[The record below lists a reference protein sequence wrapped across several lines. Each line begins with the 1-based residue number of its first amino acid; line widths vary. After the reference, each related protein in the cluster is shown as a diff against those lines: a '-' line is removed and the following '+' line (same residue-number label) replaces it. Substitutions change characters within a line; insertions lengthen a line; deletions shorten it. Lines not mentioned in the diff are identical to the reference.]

1 MLYNVLV
8 GFVFAQLHYTT
19 KRLLP
24 FFFWMQPFL
33 LFFYSAFF
41 ICDSFR
47 EAEHINSEFR
57 IPNSEFISSV
67 SSEFARG
74 ASNVLSENTAEI
86 VRIAEAAPH
95 CYLSNR

>member
-33 LFFYSAFF
+33 LFFYSALLLFWKENQNYF
-41 ICDSFR
+41 LKRVLNLSM
-47 EAEHINSEFR
+47 ASA
-57 IPNSEFISSV
+57 V
-67 SSEFARG
+67 SSW
-74 ASNVLSENTAEI
+74 VLNAVSLNQPSPL
-86 VRIAEAAPH
+86 APKPAPGVPTTWIS
-95 CYLSNR
+95 LSR

>member
-33 LFFYSAFF
+33 LFFYSA
-41 ICDSFR
+41 IYYLTPPVRVGGVCLYGSGGAVSF
-47 EAEHINSEFR
+47 ADEFH
-57 IPNSEFISSV
+57 EL
-67 SSEFARG
+67 
-74 ASNVLSENTAEI
+74 VL
-86 VRIAEAAPH
+86 R
-95 CYLSNR
+95 NRL

>member
-33 LFFYSAFF
+33 LFFYSAIF
-41 ICDSFR
+41 
-47 EAEHINSEFR
+47 
-57 IPNSEFISSV
+57 
-67 SSEFARG
+67 
-74 ASNVLSENTAEI
+74 
-86 VRIAEAAPH
+86 VRIDKLVFVGETLLVRENYNLAV
-95 CYLSNR
+95 